1 MDYEKGYVFDLMEQG
16 GPTDVREPYFKDA
29 VDHVLKFGLMG
40 LSISTSGGEAY
51 MSRALLVDKYE
62 LIEAHCDDE
71 RLRTSHE
78 SIFKL

>member
-1 MDYEKGYVFDLMEQG
+1 
-16 GPTDVREPYFKDA
+16 
-29 VDHVLKFGLMG
+29 
-40 LSISTSGGEAY
+40 